1 MNGRGGKPITGVE
14 DTLVGLSTA
23 MPAPV
28 ATTTPHGAPSP
39 SVTTTTLDGVTT
51 PPAGAQTV
59 GDRYQI
65 VGLVG
70 VGGMGRVYRVHDR
83 LLDEHV
89 ALKLLRSDVVDT
101 PGAVERFRQEV
112 KLARRVTHHNVARVF
127 DLGEHAGQAFLTME
141 LIDGRPLSHLVA
153 EHPTGIPL
161 PRLAGIARQLTTA
174 LGAAH
179 AVGVIHRDLKPDN
192 ILLGPEERVVV
203 TDFGIARALT
213 APGGSTSATL
223 GTGVG
228 TPAYMAPEQVDASAP
243 ADARA
248 DIYALGA
255 ILYELATGARAWPGD
270 GALAVAA
277 ARLMQPP
284 PDPRLRRGLPDALAE
299 LILVCLARRTEQR
312 YGSAG
317 EVAAQLDV
325 VDSALL
331 QWAPTPMPGATS
343 TPSSLGLR
351 ALASPGRAA
360 ATPAAALRP
369 PATPRPLPTPPSART
384 IAVLPIVNQ
393 GPADDDYL
401 ADALSEDLIDR
412 LSMARGLKVRS
423 RGAVLH
429 LRGDTRDPRDI
440 GHELGVDVVASG
452 SLRRSPAGLRVTLRL
467 TGVADGF
474 QLWAQRYDRPATAA
488 LDIDALAATEIARA
502 LTADAPAHR
511 EVPQDP
517 IALDLYLRG
526 RHEYNSF
533 RRDKMER
540 ATELYRQALLRAPDD
555 PTILTAYALACVR
568 LWFLIGGPEG
578 ARHADEART
587 TARRALDLAPHRAEP
602 LVASACVHM
611 HDGDTTLAVHE
622 LSRSLRIDPD
632 LVIAHEFLGRI
643 LIEIGRPDAGI
654 VHLTTALALDPFVP
668 AVRWEITRVQELLG
682 HHAEVDAQFE
692 QPVSNDNETTGR
704 VLTFARIAFW
714 RRDPRLC
721 MRLLQG
727 TRTDSP
733 PVLLARS
740 LGQMLAATDDGAD
753 DPAQARGF
761 VARLDTMASGLI
773 SNPRQRALMHQLRT
787 EVAGYYGEADL
798 AAEALAKADACNLI
812 DIVWLDSC
820 PLLAPLRAHPDFARL
835 RAPVAERAARAAAA
849 YDVPAW

>member
-312 YGSAG
+312 
-317 EVAAQLDV
+317 
-325 VDSALL
+325 
-331 QWAPTPMPGATS
+331 
-343 TPSSLGLR
+343 
-351 ALASPGRAA
+351 
-360 ATPAAALRP
+360 
-369 PATPRPLPTPPSART
+369 
-384 IAVLPIVNQ
+384 
-393 GPADDDYL
+393 
-401 ADALSEDLIDR
+401 
-412 LSMARGLKVRS
+412 
-423 RGAVLH
+423 
-429 LRGDTRDPRDI
+429 
-440 GHELGVDVVASG
+440 
-452 SLRRSPAGLRVTLRL
+452 
-467 TGVADGF
+467 
-474 QLWAQRYDRPATAA
+474 
-488 LDIDALAATEIARA
+488 
-502 LTADAPAHR
+502 
-511 EVPQDP
+511 
-517 IALDLYLRG
+517 
-526 RHEYNSF
+526 
-533 RRDKMER
+533 
-540 ATELYRQALLRAPDD
+540 
-555 PTILTAYALACVR
+555 
-568 LWFLIGGPEG
+568 
-578 ARHADEART
+578 
-587 TARRALDLAPHRAEP
+587 
-602 LVASACVHM
+602 
-611 HDGDTTLAVHE
+611 
-622 LSRSLRIDPD
+622 
-632 LVIAHEFLGRI
+632 
-643 LIEIGRPDAGI
+643 
-654 VHLTTALALDPFVP
+654 
-668 AVRWEITRVQELLG
+668 
-682 HHAEVDAQFE
+682 
-692 QPVSNDNETTGR
+692 
-704 VLTFARIAFW
+704 
-714 RRDPRLC
+714 
-721 MRLLQG
+721 
-727 TRTDSP
+727 
-733 PVLLARS
+733 
-740 LGQMLAATDDGAD
+740 
-753 DPAQARGF
+753 
-761 VARLDTMASGLI
+761 
-773 SNPRQRALMHQLRT
+773 
-787 EVAGYYGEADL
+787 
-798 AAEALAKADACNLI
+798 
-812 DIVWLDSC
+812 
-820 PLLAPLRAHPDFARL
+820 
-835 RAPVAERAARAAAA
+835 
-849 YDVPAW
+849 